1 MEEVGKG
8 GRERRG
14 EAQWGGAEAC
24 LQGSQGLGGSRRKGA
39 EREVRKGGLSES
51 DVGIQVSSTADG
63 RVTKRGA
70 QGRGSVSAVMGAS
83 SSVLHPMAQPRV
95 EELNATQLGGSI

>member
-1 MEEVGKG
+1 MEEVGRG

-14 EAQWGGAEAC
+14 EAEWGGAEAC
-24 LQGSQGLGGSRRKGA
+24 LQGSQGLGGSRRKGS

-70 QGRGSVSAVMGAS
+70 QGRGSVSAVMGQSPAP
-83 SSVLHPMAQPRV
+83 HGPA
-95 EELNATQLGGSI
+95 EGGGTE